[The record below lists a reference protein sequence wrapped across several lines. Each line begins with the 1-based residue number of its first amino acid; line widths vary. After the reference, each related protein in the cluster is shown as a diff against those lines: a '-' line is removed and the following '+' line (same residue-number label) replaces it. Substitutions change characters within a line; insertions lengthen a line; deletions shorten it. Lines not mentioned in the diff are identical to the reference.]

1 MNKKLI
7 ICCALTGSLPT
18 KEQNPSVPITPDE
31 IAADAEAVYHAGA
44 SIVHC
49 HARDAQGKA
58 SHDPAIFQEIHD
70 KIKARCPKL
79 IVQLSTGA
87 RAAVPFEDRCAALR
101 SDPEMARLCTGS
113 TNFPVGVYANDMDM
127 VVKLA
132 IIMNERN
139 IKPEIEVFDT
149 KMVGAAVQLA
159 EMGLIQKPIYFDFV
173 MGSQN
178 AQAADI
184 RQLGY
189 LVSMLPVGSEWVA
202 AGIGANQI
210 KTTLMAIAAGGHVR
224 VGLEDNIYLYKGVKA
239 TNVKLV
245 ERVVRLAKEAGREVA
260 TPDEAREILGL

>member
-1 MNKKLI
+1 MQKKLI

-49 HARDAQGKA
+49 HARDARGKV
-58 SHDPAIFQEIHD
+58 SHDPEIFREIHH
-70 KIKARCPKL
+70 KIKARCPQL
-79 IVQLSTGA
+79 IVQLSTGGRGA
-87 RAAVPFEDRCAALR
+87 DSAEDRAAALL
-101 SDPEMARLCTGS
+101 SDPEMASLCTGS
-113 TNFPVGVYANDMDM
+113 TNFPRGVYANDMDL

-132 IIMNERN
+132 TVMKERN

-149 KMVGAAVQLA
+149 NMVGTAVELA
-159 EMGLIQKPIYFDFV
+159 NMGLIKKPIYFDFV
-173 MGSQN
+173 MGSKN

-189 LVSMLPVGSEWVA
+189 LVGMLPEGSEWVA

-210 KTTLMAIAAGGHVR
+210 RTALMAIGAGGHVR
-224 VGLEDNIYLYKGVKA
+224 VGLEDNLYLYKGVKA
-239 TNVKLV
+239 TNVSLV